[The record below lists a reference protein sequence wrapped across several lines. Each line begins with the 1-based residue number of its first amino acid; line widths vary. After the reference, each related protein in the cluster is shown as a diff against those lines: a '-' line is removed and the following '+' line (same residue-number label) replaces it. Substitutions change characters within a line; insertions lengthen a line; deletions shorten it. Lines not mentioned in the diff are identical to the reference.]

1 MTWLLAITTG
11 WLLLSVAGGLLVGRA
26 VTLEEDRD
34 QVSCENGPWMA
45 KVSPGP

>member
-11 WLLLSVAGGLLVGRA
+11 WLLLSVAGGLFVGRA
-26 VTLEEDRD
+26 IALEDVGD
-34 QVSCENGPWMA
+34 QVSCEKGPWMA